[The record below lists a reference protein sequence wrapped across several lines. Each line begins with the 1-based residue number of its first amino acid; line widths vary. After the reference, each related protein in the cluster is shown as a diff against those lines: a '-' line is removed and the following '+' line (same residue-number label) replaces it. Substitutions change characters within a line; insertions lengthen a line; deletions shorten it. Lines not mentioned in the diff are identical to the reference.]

1 MKMST
6 QIAIWFI
13 AFNAIAGVVVG
24 MGVADELGV
33 QLDTGDTGDLE
44 EYQQPAEPNLGA
56 GAGATLFGMYNALT
70 GQVWDLFYSIFAG
83 MAMLKIFLPNI
94 WVDALSVI
102 VGAIVTKD
110 IIGFARGED
119 L

>member
-13 AFNAIAGVVVG
+13 AFNAIAAVVVG

-44 EYQQPAEPNLGA
+44 QFEQPQEP
-56 GAGATLFGMYNALT
+56 TLAQAL
-70 GQVWDLFYSIFAG
+70 ARRC
-83 MAMLKIFLPNI
+83 
-94 WVDALSVI
+94 SVCI
-102 VGAIVTKD
+102 T
-110 IIGFARGED
+110 R
-119 L
+119 

>member
-33 QLDTGDTGDLE
+33 QLGTGDTGDLE
-44 EYQQPAEPNLGA
+44 AFEQPVEPDLGV
-56 GAGATLFGMYNALT
+56 GAGATLFGMYTALT

-83 MAMLKIFLPNI
+83 MAMLKIFLPNL
-94 WVDALSVI
+94 WVDAMSVVI
-102 VGAIVTKD
+102 GAIVTKD